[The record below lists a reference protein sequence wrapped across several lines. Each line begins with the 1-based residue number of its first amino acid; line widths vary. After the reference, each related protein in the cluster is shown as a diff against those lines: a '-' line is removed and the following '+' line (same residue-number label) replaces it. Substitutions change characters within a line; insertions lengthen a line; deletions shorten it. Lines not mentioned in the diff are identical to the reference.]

1 MKATDKSLEIAEF
14 WIQQRDI
21 EEYKVEEKIEENY
34 LHVSS
39 QSQLF
44 EYFPT
49 VLKLTVYQIYT
60 NWKFLVKKNL
70 ILKSSSAFM
79 NSSQH
84 EQQHTTTI
92 SNSNV
97 FIIIFICC
105 ILGGQG
111 GFSACLPPFDNN
123 NLTT

>member
-21 EEYKVEEKIEENY
+21 EEYKVEEKIEENS

-44 EYFPT
+44 KYFPT

-60 NWKFLVKKNL
+60 N
-70 ILKSSSAFM
+70 
-79 NSSQH
+79 
-84 EQQHTTTI
+84 
-92 SNSNV
+92 
-97 FIIIFICC
+97 
-105 ILGGQG
+105 
-111 GFSACLPPFDNN
+111 
-123 NLTT
+123 